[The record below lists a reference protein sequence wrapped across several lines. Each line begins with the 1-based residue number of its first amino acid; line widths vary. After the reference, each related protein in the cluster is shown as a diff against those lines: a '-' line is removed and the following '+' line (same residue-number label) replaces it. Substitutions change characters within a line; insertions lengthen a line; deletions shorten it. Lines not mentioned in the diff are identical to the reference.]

1 MSSPKSVPF
10 LAALHAL
17 AFYVAAAIAAF
28 GWACCALVRWDA
40 SPWMPLWFCGALLI
54 YNVDRLRSDPAD
66 RINLPA
72 RTALIRRLRPAGF
85 AIAALSALVLVVPPF
100 LRRDWLSLA
109 LVVAGAIAG
118 LSYSVPIFGARLK
131 SVPLL
136 KTFFAPVAVV
146 CAIFVPPWLREGAP
160 AHAFIALAWAW
171 CLLEFNMILCDV
183 RDIEGDGACGISTL
197 PSLLGEKGTLSTLVA
212 LIVITT
218 VLALAKGLVGPRD
231 ADSWLAL
238 GSVGAALLTTILIE
252 SRVRRSEQFYEWAV
266 DGLLFFPAVIVTVVP
281 LLSGRL
287 T

>member
-1 MSSPKSVPF
+1 
-10 LAALHAL
+10 
-17 AFYVAAAIAAF
+17 
-28 GWACCALVRWDA
+28 
-40 SPWMPLWFCGALLI
+40 
-54 YNVDRLRSDPAD
+54 
-66 RINLPA
+66 
-72 RTALIRRLRPAGF
+72 
-85 AIAALSALVLVVPPF
+85 
-100 LRRDWLSLA
+100 
-109 LVVAGAIAG
+109 
-118 LSYSVPIFGARLK
+118 
-131 SVPLL
+131 
-136 KTFFAPVAVV
+136 
-146 CAIFVPPWLREGAP
+146 
-160 AHAFIALAWAW
+160 
-171 CLLEFNMILCDV
+171 MILCDV

-281 LLSGRL
+281 ILSGRF